1 MQERQKRIMA
11 INDIS
16 CFGKCS
22 LTVALP
28 ILSAAGFETCPVPTA
43 LLSTHTGGFKEY
55 TFKNLDDQIMPV
67 TGHWKK
73 LGLKFDAIYSGYLG
87 SFKQIEYVENILE
100 EFAGND
106 TVVLIDPVMGDNG
119 VLYTGF
125 DRDFVRGMFELC
137 KRAEIIVPNITEAS
151 YMLNLPYKN
160 IYSEKDIEKIFEK
173 FLECGI
179 NRAVITGIPMENDV
193 VASGIC
199 DDGEISFVKNKKI
212 EGMYHG
218 TGDVFASAMLC
229 GIMRGKSLRISAEL
243 ASRYVYDA
251 VFITKKRYGKS
262 RYGVDFESLLM
273 DFVKNLE

>member
-11 INDIS
+11 VNDIS

-119 VLYTGF
+119 ALYTGF

-151 YMLNLPYKN
+151 YMLNLSYKN
-160 IYSEKDIEKIFEK
+160 IYIEKDIEEIFEK

-212 EGMYHG
+212 DGMYHG